1 MNVSVRHLCGEK
13 GEEMTEEGYEG
24 VNSVMI
30 QPERMD
36 VRAFSSRIFRIKPD
50 GHTSMHAH
58 PREHIA
64 VVVEGMCRVEYDDE
78 VIEVEEGGIV
88 NIPSNV
94 PHRFTNPSK
103 DLLVLLIMN
112 IHTG

>member
-1 MNVSVRHLCGEK
+1 
-13 GEEMTEEGYEG
+13 MTEEGYSG

-30 QPERMD
+30 QPERED

-64 VVVEGMCRVEYDDE
+64 LVIEGKCRVEYDDE
-78 VIEVEEGGIV
+78 ILDVKEGGII
-88 NIPSNV
+88 NIASNA
-94 PHRFTNPSK
+94 PHRFSNPGNE
-103 DLLVLLIMN
+103 LLVLLIMN
-112 IHTG
+112 LHTA